1 MQTLKVLI
9 VEDSRSDAE
18 LLLSGLARAGYCVR
32 SETVQTDGTMRA
44 ALRDKKWDLIISDY
58 VLPAFSG
65 LEALAVAQ
73 QCAPDLPFIIVSGK
87 IGEDVAVEA
96 LQAGAMDYLLK
107 DRLTRLGAAVQRALQ
122 EGAVRRRQRQAEIH
136 LRESED
142 RYRRLVETSPE
153 GMAIFA
159 EGTFAYVNPAALNI
173 YGAAS
178 PLDLISRKAIDLVHP
193 EDQGR
198 FSDQIEGTLRGEQE
212 SFVEHRFLR
221 LNRNMV
227 TVEMIARGISYHG
240 HPAVQVICRDVTN
253 QKSLE
258 EQRQLSHKMDA
269 LARMAA
275 GVGRDFNN
283 LLTVILGYAGLV
295 RSRFQPEDPMF
306 KDAEHIGI
314 AAERAF
320 ALTHQLV
327 ALSRTQVISPIPVSL
342 NTVLKQAGTLLQ
354 RWAGPHV
361 EVLTRVEPA
370 LHLVKADPVQIEQ
383 ILYHLASHAR
393 RTMPTGGQLIIE
405 TSNLAI
411 QEKDVL
417 PFADFRAG
425 DYVTLSFSDTGH
437 GMTDRDRPHIFEPF
451 YERPDAEAGEGLAL
465 ATVYGIVK
473 QHAGHVSC
481 SSQIGKGSNFT
492 IYLPVLGGAGREI
505 ETSTAPI
512 QKTGETV
519 LVVDDEE
526 VLREMAG
533 LVLQKHGYSV
543 LTAANGEDALAK
555 AAEFGKPIQL
565 LFTDVVMPRMSGPEL
580 AGRIREKQPHIGIIF
595 TSGFTENVFAG
606 QGVPENSVFLP
617 KPYTLHSLVSRVRE
631 VIAGYE
637 SNHGCVEN
645 SSVRTPG

>member
-1 MQTLKVLI
+1 MAAKRERRPGPVAISHQPESRFNGMQTLKVLI

-18 LLLSGLARAGYCVR
+18 LLLSALARAGYSVR
-32 SETVQTDGTMRA
+32 SEIVQTDGTMRA
-44 ALRDKKWDLIISDY
+44 ALQDRKWDLIISDY
-58 VLPAFSG
+58 VLPAFNG
-65 LEALAVAQ
+65 MEALAVAQ

-87 IGEDVAVEA
+87 IGEEVAIEA

-107 DRLTRLGAAVQRALQ
+107 DRLTRLGAAVKRALQ
-122 EGAVRRRQRQAEIH
+122 EGGVRRRQRQAEIH

-142 RYRRLVETSPE
+142 RYRRLVESSPE

-159 EGTFAYVNPAALNI
+159 EGTFAYVNPAALHI

-178 PLDLISRKAIDLVHP
+178 PLDLISKKVIDLVHP
-193 EDQGR
+193 EDKDR
-198 FSDQIEGTLRGEQE
+198 FSAQMDGTQRGEQE

-221 LNRNMV
+221 LNGKVV

-240 HPAVQVICRDVTN
+240 QPAVQVICRDVTD

-295 RSRFQPEDPMF
+295 RSQLPPEDPMF
-306 KDAEHIGI
+306 KDAEQIGI

-361 EVLTRVEPA
+361 EVLTRVEPG

-393 RTMPTGGQLIIE
+393 RTMPNGGQLIIE
-405 TSNLAI
+405 TANLAI
-411 QEKDVL
+411 QKKDVL
-417 PFADFRAG
+417 PFADFRTG

-473 QHAGHVSC
+473 QHSGHVSC

-492 IYLPVLGGAGREI
+492 IYLPVLGAGAGREI
-505 ETSTAPI
+505 ETKAAPMR
-512 QKTGETV
+512 KTGETV

-533 LVLQKHGYSV
+533 LFLQK
-543 LTAANGEDALAK
+543 
-555 AAEFGKPIQL
+555 
-565 LFTDVVMPRMSGPEL
+565 
-580 AGRIREKQPHIGIIF
+580 
-595 TSGFTENVFAG
+595 
-606 QGVPENSVFLP
+606 
-617 KPYTLHSLVSRVRE
+617 
-631 VIAGYE
+631 
-637 SNHGCVEN
+637 
-645 SSVRTPG
+645 PG